1 MSCIASAVC
10 SVICQACFSP
20 CGSPENARLL
30 NALIFAFS
38 LLVALAVSSPETAS
52 AMQRHAET
60 NAPGISRIAGTLNIC
75 RFGTTTTTLPP
86 TTLQYTSVLSPSTAG
101 NVATTASTW
110 SLETASVTTDSTILP
125 AFDQTD
131 ELTAC
136 IMAWSR
142 TGASRI
148 MWANFVLFML
158 MSILTLGVKSQKDCR
173 FGFHSGSWGIK
184 IILITVL
191 CVCSFMISPN
201 FFATKWQWV
210 ESFGSMCYN
219 SVQVWVL
226 VRGIHSISASLRQTK
241 TMSHGIIQVLV
252 VLMIYAFCYTVSVF
266 QYRWAKTGSF
276 DHVISIENMVL
287 MALITAISL
296 MTFVREATPASGL
309 TQASVVS
316 LQIIVFTYGT
326 TDKNIDLLVSIS
338 SGAIF
343 MFCAIYMCFRLNN
356 TASAH
361 VMQDDDGEDD
371 VTDLIPQNNNKGVG
385 YSCSFFHLFF
395 ALASLR
401 VSSILSLA
409 QDTSVSDSSIWVM
422 VASSILVASVYVW
435 SLIYPVLSKKK

>member
-1 MSCIASAVC
+1 MSCIATAVC
-10 SVICQACFSP
+10 NLICQACFSP

-38 LLVALAVSSPETAS
+38 LLVALAVSSPEAAS
-52 AMQRHAET
+52 TMQHHVET
-60 NAPGISRIAGTLNIC
+60 NAPGLSRIAGSLNIC
-75 RFGTTTTTLPP
+75 RFGTTTTTTLPP
-86 TTLQYTSVLSPSTAG
+86 TTAG
-101 NVATTASTW
+101 NVLVTGVPTTVTW
-110 SLETASVTTDSTILP
+110 SAGAITAGSAGPSADG
-125 AFDQTD
+125 QTD

-142 TGASRI
+142 TGSSRI

-158 MSILTLGVKSQKDCR
+158 MSILTVGVKSQKDCR
-173 FGFHSGSWGIK
+173 FGFHSGSWGVK
-184 IILITVL
+184 IILTAVL

-371 VTDLIPQNNNKGVG
+371 VTDLIPQSNNKGVG

-409 QDTSVSDSSIWVM
+409 QDTSVSDSSIWFM

-435 SLIYPVLSKKK
+435 SLVYPVISKKK